1 MAKPSLP
8 KGCRDFTS
16 TTLAQRNHVIELIKT
31 AFRLFGYLP
40 IETPALETKETLMG
54 KYGEEGDRLIFKVL
68 NSGNFLDKVT
78 LPESNSDEAAKSFV
92 GQIYDK
98 ALRYDLTVPFAR
110 FVVQHYNELTFPF
123 KRYQIQP
130 VWRADRPQ
138 LGRYREFLQCDAD
151 VIGSESLL
159 NEVELLKLVGRV
171 FSQLNLSV
179 VIKLNNRKI
188 LAGIGETVGLLAD
201 QLIDFTVALDKLDKI
216 GLQGVIAEMT
226 AKGISQT
233 SIAKLTPLIEFKGS
247 NELKLHF
254 LKEFLID
261 SSVGLL
267 GVTELNQILVLTK
280 DLPLELDL
288 TLARGLNYYTGA
300 IIEVKAAE
308 GTFTGSICGGG
319 RYDNLTG
326 IFGLNGLSGVGISFG
341 IDRILDVLTGTG
353 KLDALQTDNGLPLVL
368 IVHFGSDEQT
378 FGLSLLDQLR
388 HENISSELYPDLT
401 KKIGKQLD
409 YANKKGIPFVVVIGS
424 EEMATNC
431 FVLKDMKAGTQMK
444 LPLNELIQVLKT
456 QI

>member
-1 MAKPSLP
+1 M
-8 KGCRDFTS
+8 
-16 TTLAQRNHVIELIKT
+16 
-31 AFRLFGYLP
+31 
-40 IETPALETKETLMG
+40 
-54 KYGEEGDRLIFKVL
+54 
-68 NSGNFLDKVT
+68 
-78 LPESNSDEAAKSFV
+78 
-92 GQIYDK
+92 
-98 ALRYDLTVPFAR
+98 
-110 FVVQHYNELTFPF
+110 
-123 KRYQIQP
+123 
-130 VWRADRPQ
+130 
-138 LGRYREFLQCDAD
+138 
-151 VIGSESLL
+151 
-159 NEVELLKLVGRV
+159 
-171 FSQLNLSV
+171 

-188 LAGIGETVGLLAD
+188 LAGIAETVGLLAD

-233 SIAKLTPLIEFKGS
+233 SMAKLTPLIEFKGS

-267 GVTELNQILVLTK
+267 GVTELNQILVLTNE
-280 DLPLELDL
+280 LPIELDL

-341 IDRILDVLTGTG
+341 IDRILDVLNGTG

-368 IVHFGSDEQT
+368 IVHFGSQEQT

-444 LPLNELIQVLKT
+444 LPLNELIQVLKK

>member
-1 MAKPSLP
+1 M
-8 KGCRDFTS
+8 
-16 TTLAQRNHVIELIKT
+16 
-31 AFRLFGYLP
+31 
-40 IETPALETKETLMG
+40 
-54 KYGEEGDRLIFKVL
+54 
-68 NSGNFLDKVT
+68 
-78 LPESNSDEAAKSFV
+78 
-92 GQIYDK
+92 
-98 ALRYDLTVPFAR
+98 
-110 FVVQHYNELTFPF
+110 
-123 KRYQIQP
+123 
-130 VWRADRPQ
+130 
-138 LGRYREFLQCDAD
+138 
-151 VIGSESLL
+151 
-159 NEVELLKLVGRV
+159 
-171 FSQLNLSV
+171 
-179 VIKLNNRKI
+179 
-188 LAGIGETVGLLAD
+188 AD

-233 SIAKLTPLIEFKGS
+233 SMAKLTPLIEFKGS

-267 GVTELNQILVLTK
+267 GVTELNQILVLTNE
-280 DLPLELDL
+280 LPIELDL

-341 IDRILDVLTGTG
+341 IDRILDVLNGTG

-368 IVHFGSDEQT
+368 IVHFGSQEQT

-444 LPLNELIQVLKT
+444 LPLNELIQVLKK